1 MLNLQFHESWLSQVY
16 QFNRDSEEMEDLIN
30 SRLTVASSEDYG
42 KGNTG
47 NDRYSGKNGQGFL
60 FHWNGRFH
68 YNGRLLHTT
77 SAYK

>member
-1 MLNLQFHESWLSQVY
+1 MLNLQFHESCLSQVY

-47 NDRYSGKNGQGFL
+47 NDR
-60 FHWNGRFH
+60 
-68 YNGRLLHTT
+68 
-77 SAYK
+77 